1 MVATVENC
9 VSETTTEG
17 TGTLT
22 LGSAPLGLP
31 YFSLQDVVSAGWLAD
46 GQEAD
51 YAVHADDLKNPTKV
65 EYGTGTIGG
74 AGTTLT
80 RGAYRSY
87 DGQSFGTT
95 ALSLPTGTHYVLLV
109 PSARNLPLV
118 APLAH
123 LTGAEAQ
130 QLLNIEDTVIS
141 AAQWG
146 LLGAMGAE
154 AGRLRRIRRITASS
168 FYSKPAWL
176 RLAVVRV
183 WGAGG
188 GGAIGYGTAGA
199 SGSGGGGGFA
209 ERVILAS
216 EMAATETV
224 TVGARGLGGI
234 GSMTFGTQGG
244 SSSFGV
250 FCSATGGG
258 GGAYTGAAGA
268 TGGGGGAGSPGGAGF
283 AFADTRHGSRGL
295 NGGEGISMGGS
306 APLGGQ
312 GGLGAYGGS
321 TAYGGSAGVTPGG
334 GGGTGFTFG
343 GGGGAGGSGLV
354 IVYEYE

>member
-123 LTGAEAQ
+123 LTGAQAQ
-130 QLLNIEDTVIS
+130 QLLNIDDTVIS

-168 FYSKPAWL
+168 FYSKPSWL
-176 RLAVVRV
+176 RLALVRV

-188 GGAIGYGTAGA
+188 GGAAGYATFA

-216 EMAATETV
+216 QMAATETV
-224 TVGARGLGGI
+224 TIGARGLGGI
-234 GSMTFGTQGG
+234 GGMLDGSAGGT
-244 SSSFGV
+244 SSFGA

-258 GGAYTGAAGA
+258 GGIFGGSAGGLGGSGSGGDDNRVGGLGLSGGEA
-268 TGGGGGAGSPGGAGF
+268 ISIGGG
-283 AFADTRHGSRGL
+283 
-295 NGGEGISMGGS
+295 
-306 APLGGQ
+306 APLGGA
-312 GGLGAYGGS
+312 GGQGAYGGTS
-321 TAYGGSAGVTPGG
+321 AHGGRAGQNPGG
-334 GGGTGFTFG
+334 GGCSGFTWA
-343 GGGGAGGSGLV
+343 GGGGAGGRALA
-354 IVYEYE
+354 IIYEYE